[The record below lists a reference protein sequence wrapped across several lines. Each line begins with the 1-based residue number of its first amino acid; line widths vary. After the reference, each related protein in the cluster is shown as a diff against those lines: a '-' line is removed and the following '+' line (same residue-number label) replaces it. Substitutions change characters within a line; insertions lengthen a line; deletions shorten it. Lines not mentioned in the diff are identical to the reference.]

1 MTPTS
6 NPPTPQS
13 SHTHTESESPS
24 DAQARARVRP
34 RARGRPRP
42 PRTRRAADGVTAVEC
57 PMIRLIILPRWAAPR
72 VVARPSLARTAF
84 PFLVRRRSH
93 FRRSRRARGG
103 PAAFLTPGRRKARAR
118 QHVVACHAI
127 AIAMPRGAGG
137 TDGPGVSLSVRR
149 LLPRECMDRE
159 PRDDATQ
166 HNQLKGSYV
175 LGAPDACRDVDD
187 RSMQGTSKSGPLEHR
202 MLAWHWQWHARA
214 QLLTARSS
222 RRVA

>member
-57 PMIRLIILPRWAAPR
+57 PMIRFIILPRWAAPR

-118 QHVVACHAI
+118 QHVVACHA
-127 AIAMPRGAGG
+127 MPLPCGR
-137 TDGPGVSLSVRR
+137 DGRPWGFPFRPPFASKRMHGSRAARR
-149 LLPRECMDRE
+149 
-159 PRDDATQ
+159 
-166 HNQLKGSYV
+166 NQLKGSYV
-175 LGAPDACRDVDD
+175 LLTHVETWTTGACKAPPVSPDPQSTAC
-187 RSMQGTSKSGPLEHR
+187 SHGSGT
-202 MLAWHWQWHARA
+202 HAR
-214 QLLTARSS
+214 SC
-222 RRVA
+222 